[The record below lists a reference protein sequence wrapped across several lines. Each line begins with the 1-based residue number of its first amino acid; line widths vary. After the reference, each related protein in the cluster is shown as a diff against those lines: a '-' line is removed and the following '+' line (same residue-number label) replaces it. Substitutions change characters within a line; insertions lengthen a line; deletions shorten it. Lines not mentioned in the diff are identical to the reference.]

1 LGNTAAGRALYPR
14 VRSYRLVACRIAEK
28 GEGNPVKLHVLGA
41 AAAIA
46 LGSAAPTLA
55 QQQVSP
61 GIAIA
66 FLDKDRDGKCNL
78 NEYLTYQVTRIA
90 QFDENKDGMLQYGEF
105 KESLSGRA
113 RNNAQRT
120 FDLFN
125 NEEERRALTQRE
137 FLGYHAY
144 VFKEYV
150 DTDRDGFM
158 SVDEWS
164 KLMASIS

>member
-1 LGNTAAGRALYPR
+1 
-14 VRSYRLVACRIAEK
+14 
-28 GEGNPVKLHVLGA
+28 VKLQVLGLA
-41 AAAIA
+41 VAMT
-46 LGSAAPTLA
+46 LGSAAPGLA

-61 GIAIA
+61 ELAIA

-90 QFDENKDGMLQYGEF
+90 QFDENTDGMLQYGEF
-105 KESLSGRA
+105 KESLAARA
-113 RNNAQRT
+113 KNNAQRT

-125 NEEERRALTQRE
+125 TEEERRALTQRE

-144 VFKEYV
+144 VFKEFV
-150 DTDRDGFM
+150 DTDHDGFM
-158 SVDEWS
+158 SAEEWT